1 MNAVMQFT
9 KCCTKCHRQLPVER
23 FSTVRFRLSTGGIG
37 TSTRGTCRECI
48 SRRDRESERR
58 RLVKPTSKDPRVL
71 AVEIAEVAGTH
82 RVVVFR
88 RGGAIQWR
96 PAKDRLPAG
105 VELIGTYDHGAD
117 RRWIHADLC
126 A

>member
-1 MNAVMQFT
+1 MNFT
-9 KCCTKCHRQLPVER
+9 RECACCHRSLPVDR
-23 FSTVRFRLSTGGIG
+23 FSAVRFKLSTGGVG
-37 TSTRGTCRECI
+37 TSRRGTCRECI
-48 SRRDRESERR
+48 SRRDRESGRR

-105 VELIGTYDHGAD
+105 AELIGTYDEGAD
-117 RRWIHADLC
+117 RRRIREDLEC
-126 A
+126 AA